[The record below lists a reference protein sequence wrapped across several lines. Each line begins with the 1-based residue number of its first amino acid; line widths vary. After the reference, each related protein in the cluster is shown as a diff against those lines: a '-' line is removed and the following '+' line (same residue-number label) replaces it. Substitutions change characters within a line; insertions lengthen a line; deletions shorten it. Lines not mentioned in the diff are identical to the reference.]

1 MIEVEV
7 EVWFVRFELCLMH
20 TPENWNQSVNWLD
33 TKTINQMLS
42 RNTIFYNKIQMHSST
57 TATTTKARIKEKK
70 WTGNMQEINSPM
82 RRWNLSYHRNRKHTS
97 KKTEK
102 EEHRSSLVVKQP
114 QRETNLYKQVYFV
127 MSDVFKSHLFPR
139 CTLVFGGLTFSHF
152 DTPHSFVIFP
162 MAW

>member
-1 MIEVEV
+1 MIIQFWQKIHRKLPSICVDLSRTKFVMNFSKAIYLVEYHKTIKLYRSDIICNCDWGGSRG
-7 EVWFVRFELCLMH
+7 WFVRFELCLMH

-82 RRWNLSYHRNRKHTS
+82 RRWNLSYHRNRKYTS
-97 KKTEK
+97 KKN
-102 EEHRSSLVVKQP
+102 
-114 QRETNLYKQVYFV
+114 RE
-127 MSDVFKSHLFPR
+127 R
-139 CTLVFGGLTFSHF
+139 R
-152 DTPHSFVIFP
+152 
-162 MAW
+162 A